1 MIIDFFELIAEVLDK
16 FSDILSYFD
25 SVKSL
30 MQSVI
35 SGISEYN
42 VIGAI
47 SPYIGTIRYVAGD
60 TVYLTLARY
69 LQIGMFILLAR
80 ALYELITMIINQ
92 LKAQKPISWLKTFLK
107 L

>member
-1 MIIDFFELIAEVLDK
+1 MIIDFFELIGDVLSK
-16 FSDILSYFD
+16 FTEILSYFT
-25 SVKSL
+25 SIKSI

-35 SGISEYN
+35 SSISSYN
-42 VIGAI
+42 VITSV

-60 TVYLTLARY
+60 TVYLTLARF

-80 ALYELITMIINQ
+80 ALYEMITMIINQ
-92 LKAQKPISWLKTFLK
+92 LKAQKPISFLKTFLK

>member
-1 MIIDFFELIAEVLDK
+1 MIIDFFDLIGEVLNK
-16 FSDILSYFD
+16 FGDILSYFG
-25 SVKSL
+25 SVKSI
-30 MQSVI
+30 MASVVSDI
-35 SGISEYN
+35 SSYN
-42 VIGAI
+42 VISAV

-60 TVYLTLARY
+60 TVYMTLARF

-107 L
+107 I